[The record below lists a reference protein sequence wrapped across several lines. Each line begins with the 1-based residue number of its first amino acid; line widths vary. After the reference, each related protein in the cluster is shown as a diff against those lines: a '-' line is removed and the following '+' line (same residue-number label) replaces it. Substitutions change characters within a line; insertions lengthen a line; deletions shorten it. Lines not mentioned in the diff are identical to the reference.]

1 MLECF
6 NVKIERS
13 KKRPKNQRMRAKSNE
28 KIKERKKRLKIGAS
42 GEKLNDTITFF

>member
-13 KKRPKNQRMRAKSNE
+13 KKRTKNQRMRAKSNE
-28 KIKERKKRLKIGAS
+28 KIKEGTKIEDRS
-42 GEKLNDTITFF
+42 ER